1 MLPVPYTVLSLM
13 DDSYPEES
21 LPRSENIDVA
31 LSVPNHVHNGY
42 GMNEQT
48 FHTPSFG
55 DEDFDIPPINP
66 HQSSN
71 GGQQQNNL
79 SYHPQIS
86 MPMSQTTNS
95 MSMSDHSSP
104 YQPLF
109 LSPPHEHNM
118 SLNMNGYNSQQQNGY
133 RLPPSS
139 LQQLQHYSMG
149 PPQSTPPQARPTP
162 SPQGSHPHDT
172 TTTSDDSDD
181 STPHTHLVAGMKRP
195 SPEPAENGLAKIQKK
210 PKTQKKKKKRDPNE
224 PQKPVSAYALFF
236 RDTQAAIKGQ
246 NPNASFGEV
255 SKIVASM
262 WDSLDAEHKNVYKK
276 KTEAAKKDYLKALA
290 AYRASLVSKG
300 GNEQETMY
308 GGYGGYGGGYSG
320 YSPPTGL
327 PSPPM
332 SAPSPQHHLKKPTH
346 SMMPQD
352 NRQNQ
357 TTQVMMGHMG
367 QQQPQQQQQQQQQQ
381 QSQPQQQQQQH
392 MQVNQPSQQQVNPN
406 NYMQQQEPPNG
417 GGEPVNPPP
426 NNCIR
431 AGCTNIAVANSE
443 WEDEYCS
450 NECVVTHCRDVFSSW
465 VASNQNAAVK

>member
-1 MLPVPYTVLSLM
+1 MEATYCIGSDM
-13 DDSYPEES
+13 DVCRMFDQY
-21 LPRSENIDVA
+21 LYKRNENLDVS
-31 LSVPNHVHNGY
+31 LSVANHLHNGY
-42 GMNEQT
+42 STMNEQT

-66 HQSSN
+66 HQS

-79 SYHPQIS
+79 GYHPQIS
-86 MPMSQTTNS
+86 MPPHSQTTNS

-104 YQPLF
+104 YQPLY
-109 LSPPHEHNM
+109 LSPPHEHGMNGI
-118 SLNMNGYNSQQQNGY
+118 MNGYGGQQNGY

-149 PPQSTPPQARPTP
+149 PPQGTAPQARPAP
-162 SPQGSHPHDT
+162 SPQGSIPHDA

-195 SPEPAENGLAKIQKK
+195 SPEPAENALAKIQKK

-262 WDSLDAEHKNVYKK
+262 WDALDAEHKNVYKK

-300 GNEQETMY
+300 GGEQETMY

-332 SAPSPQHHLKKPTH
+332 SAPSPQHHLKKPNH
-346 SMMPQD
+346 MMQPD

-367 QQQPQQQQQQQQQQ
+367 QQQPQQQTPQQQQP
-381 QSQPQQQQQQH
+381 PQQQQQPPPQQH
-392 MQVNQPSQQQVNPN
+392 MPQQQPPPQQVNPN
-406 NYMQQQEPPNG
+406 NGYIQQQWSWCYRSPP
-417 GGEPVNPPP
+417 
-426 NNCIR
+426 
-431 AGCTNIAVANSE
+431 AGVS
-443 WEDEYCS
+443 
-450 NECVVTHCRDVFSSW
+450 
-465 VASNQNAAVK
+465 Q